1 MKPFTLL
8 ILLLC
13 LLHLPASGKAQ
24 RTQTDAISKFTYH
37 NFQTDSAETVFY
49 QVIRSKDLV
58 FEKPEKNSQPVYS
71 LSKYTFVEY
80 TGKSEGKFINIRVYD
95 KRLDFVGG
103 WILKNTINRNKY
115 YGKSLLPADSE
126 KMDKKE
132 KKNSFEEK
140 APHWIK
146 NKVVKV
152 YADST
157 MTGRPTATLNS
168 GDMIFVDRLS
178 DSSVKINHK
187 ISHKNYISGFIDPS
201 VISRSLLLP
210 EGKTEISKLYQQFD
224 PILLRQGTTTSSF
237 VSYKGVRITGTFK
250 EKFYEDKVCRE
261 FGNDSLFYKSS
272 DGTGTNIVKK
282 EYAIRGE
289 EPIRKLNS
297 YRILPNETRIFG
309 KDTLSC
315 NVVEIVIK
323 PKIATIGLG
332 NSEEGDIQNKKIK
345 YYIAK
350 IENPKMQL
358 VIESEEDTYYWKY
371 KFNKID
377 NKYSQ
382 NDYSHTKTLKRLWK
396 FTKH

>member
-1 MKPFTLL
+1 MKLFILL

-13 LLHLPASGKAQ
+13 LLHFPAKAEAQ
-24 RTQTDAISKFTYH
+24 KTQTDAVSKFTYH
-37 NFQTDSAETVFY
+37 NFQSDSAETVFY
-49 QVIRSKDLV
+49 QVIRSRDLI
-58 FEKPEKNSQPVYS
+58 FEKPEKNSKPIYS

-80 TGKSEGKFINIRVYD
+80 TGKSKGKFLNVRIFD
-95 KRLDFVGG
+95 KKLNFIEG
-103 WILKNTINRNKY
+103 WILKNTIDKSKY
-115 YGKSLLPADSE
+115 YGKSLLQAESDTNN
-126 KMDKKE
+126 KKDNF
-132 KKNSFEEK
+132 KEK

-146 NKVVKV
+146 SKVVKV

-157 MTGRPTATLNS
+157 MTGRPTATLSS
-168 GDMIFVDRLS
+168 GDMIFVDHFS
-178 DSSVKINHK
+178 GSSVKINHK
-187 ISHKNYISGFIDPS
+187 ISHKDYISGFIDPS

-210 EGKTEISKLYQQFD
+210 EGKTEINKLYQQFD

-237 VSYKGVRITGTFK
+237 VSYKGLRITGTFK
-250 EKFYEDKVCRE
+250 EKFYEDRVCRE
-261 FGNDSLFYKSS
+261 FGKDSLFYKSS
-272 DGTGTNIVKK
+272 DGTNTNTIKK

-297 YRILPNETRIFG
+297 YRILPNKTRIFG

-323 PKIATIGLG
+323 PKIAAIGLG
-332 NSEEGDIQNKKIK
+332 NFEEGDIQNKKIK
-345 YYIAK
+345 YYIAN